1 MHQKPA
7 LTLHRSIIID
17 KTDNNKYRLGMKNEE
32 LLPLVMKK
40 AKAWLESPIDE
51 ASKDAIRTM
60 MEANEAELI
69 ESFYKD
75 LEFGTGGL
83 RGIMGVGTNRMNIY
97 TVGMAT
103 QGLCNYLLKQFSERE
118 EIGIAIA
125 HDCRNNSPEFA
136 EITAQICVANG
147 IKAYLFDELRPT
159 PELSFAIR
167 QLGCQSGV
175 VVTASHNPKEYNG
188 YKVYWED
195 GGQIIQPHDENI
207 IREVQRIKSI
217 GEVKFGGG
225 SDGITRLGEE
235 MDDTYIGQV
244 AKQSLNPEVI
254 REQADLKIVYT
265 PIHGTGVKMV
275 PKALRKIGF
284 TNIYNVPEQD
294 VVDGNFPTVISPNPE
309 EPAALSLALKKAD
322 DVGADLVMAT
332 DPDADRVGIAIR
344 NDKGELIL
352 LNGNQ
357 TASLLTYYLLS
368 QWAAKG
374 KLTGKEYMVKT
385 IVTTELISE
394 MATHFKVP
402 YYDVLTG
409 FKFIADIIKR
419 KEGEMTFIGG
429 GEESYGFMIG
439 DFVRDKDA
447 VASCAMIAE
456 LAAWARSQHK
466 SVYDILM
473 DIYLQFSFYLESL
486 INVVRKGKSGAEEIQ
501 QMMTQFREDPPAE
514 INHSRVVLIH
524 DYLEQVSREIVTGK
538 TREITLPQSNVL
550 QFLLEDGS
558 KISIRPSGTE
568 PKIKFYF
575 SVKGQLSSLE
585 DYVQVKKKLEEKIE
599 RFQIELNLT

>member
-1 MHQKPA
+1 M
-7 LTLHRSIIID
+7 
-17 KTDNNKYRLGMKNEE
+17 GMKNDDI
-32 LLPLVMKK
+32 LLQVREK
-40 AKAWLESPIDE
+40 ARTWLESPIDE
-51 ASKDAIRTM
+51 ASKDAIRNM

-83 RGIMGVGTNRMNIY
+83 RGMMGVGTNRMNIY

-103 QGLCNYLLKQFSERE
+103 QGLCNYLLKQFSDRE
-118 EIGIAIA
+118 EIRIAIA

-225 SDGITRLGEE
+225 SNGITRLGEE
-235 MDDTYIGQV
+235 MDDTYIEQV

-254 REQADLKIVYT
+254 GEQADLKIVYT

-309 EPAALSLALKKAD
+309 EPAALNLALKKAD
-322 DVGADLVMAT
+322 
-332 DPDADRVGIAIR
+332 
-344 NDKGELIL
+344 
-352 LNGNQ
+352 
-357 TASLLTYYLLS
+357 
-368 QWAAKG
+368 
-374 KLTGKEYMVKT
+374 
-385 IVTTELISE
+385 
-394 MATHFKVP
+394 
-402 YYDVLTG
+402 
-409 FKFIADIIKR
+409 
-419 KEGEMTFIGG
+419 
-429 GEESYGFMIG
+429 
-439 DFVRDKDA
+439 
-447 VASCAMIAE
+447 
-456 LAAWARSQHK
+456 
-466 SVYDILM
+466 
-473 DIYLQFSFYLESL
+473 
-486 INVVRKGKSGAEEIQ
+486 
-501 QMMTQFREDPPAE
+501 
-514 INHSRVVLIH
+514 
-524 DYLEQVSREIVTGK
+524 
-538 TREITLPQSNVL
+538 
-550 QFLLEDGS
+550 
-558 KISIRPSGTE
+558 
-568 PKIKFYF
+568 
-575 SVKGQLSSLE
+575 
-585 DYVQVKKKLEEKIE
+585 
-599 RFQIELNLT
+599 